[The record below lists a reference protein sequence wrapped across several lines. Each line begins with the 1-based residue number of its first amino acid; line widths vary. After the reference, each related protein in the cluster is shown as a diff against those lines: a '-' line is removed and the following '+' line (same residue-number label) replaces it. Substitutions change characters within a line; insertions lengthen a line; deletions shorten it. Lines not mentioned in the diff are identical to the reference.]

1 MNWGESSKGEGTA
14 SEHYSRQEPES
25 KWKIS
30 DWLTKLE
37 FQGANAEGV
46 YTSVVVNNIISNV
59 PRRVSDES
67 EYFVLDNLDFFMWV
81 AAAAPQTGEAYV
93 IIGRRTCLYRT
104 TLFSRESGEFL
115 PTREIAK

>member
-1 MNWGESSKGEGTA
+1 MNEGKDQEENPSSKDVHGGGVAARTDPI
-14 SEHYSRQEPES
+14 SICSRAF
-25 KWKIS
+25 
-30 DWLTKLE
+30 D
-37 FQGANAEGV
+37 V
-46 YTSVVVNNIISNV
+46 VDVVVNNIISNV